1 MGRPPPPPIRPP
13 GKWTKPLDIGAAS
26 RAIETVKNA
35 LPYLTAGPPIIHIG
49 PAGDVHID
57 VPLVYHDVA
66 LDRIHY
72 DPIAKAPS
80 PKGRSVHAWGI
91 EVNKSEVLSIM
102 EQVIRELTVVE
113 AVEFREQEDCWV
125 VPLAWRVFIVA
136 HIKVSSDGMQLVPD
150 YPLTAEMR
158 RYSSW

>member
-1 MGRPPPPPIRPP
+1 V
-13 GKWTKPLDIGAAS
+13 GAAQ
-26 RAIETVKNA
+26 RAIETVKSA
-35 LPYLTAGPPIIHIG
+35 LPYLTAGPPIMHIG

-80 PKGRSVHAWGI
+80 PKGRPVHAWGVRVDRA
-91 EVNKSEVLSIM
+91 EVMRIM
-102 EQVIRELTVVE
+102 EEVIKGLRVVE
-113 AVEFREQEDCWV
+113 AVEYREPEDCWV

-136 HIKVSSDGMQLVPD
+136 HVKVSSDGTQLVPD